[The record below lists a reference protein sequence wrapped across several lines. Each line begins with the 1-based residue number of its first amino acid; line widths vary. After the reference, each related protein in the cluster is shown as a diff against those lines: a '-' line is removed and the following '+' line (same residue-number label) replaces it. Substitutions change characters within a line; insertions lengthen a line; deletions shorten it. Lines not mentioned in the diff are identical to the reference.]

1 MAIKHGSKI
10 DSSFGAS
17 SMTDMMFLMLLF
29 LMVAT
34 TLINPNALK
43 LLLPKSANQ
52 IKDKPYTTVS
62 ITSDLQYYVETD
74 LVPFSQLEVV
84 LQKKLEDVKE
94 PTVSLHCDRTVPV
107 DEVVKVMNIAKNN
120 KFKLILA
127 TSPK

>member
-1 MAIKHGSKI
+1 MAIKRGSKV

-34 TLINPNALK
+34 TLINPNALR

-62 ITSDLQYYVETD
+62 ITSDLKYYVETD
-74 LVPFSQLEVV
+74 LVPFNQLEVV
-84 LQKKLEDVKE
+84 LQKKMSAVKE